1 MRLFVTGSASLLV
14 PGESPGEIKRW
25 EVELDSRSWMVCLA
39 AELFLNSC
47 FSDTV
52 LVTLLRTAVGTAF
65 SEVHKLL
72 LNVVVLAVADDLFI
86 LCGPGHLDELFI
98 SI

>member
-1 MRLFVTGSASLLV
+1 MWLFVTGSVPLLG
-14 PGESPGEIKRW
+14 PGEW
-25 EVELDSRSWMVCLA
+25 VEPRRDQEAGGGVASHSWMVCLA

-52 LVTLLRTAVGTAF
+52 FVSLLCTAVGTAF

-72 LNVVVLAVADDLFI
+72 HTGGVPTSLM
-86 LCGPGHLDELFI
+86 
-98 SI
+98 